1 MTTRRNAMLTT
12 EDRRWLSG
20 EKRYEGEHATQQ
32 RYQRRRDVR
41 ERIDTSI
48 RDFSVL
54 LDHLEPAERRKVF
67 DPEHADGGVPDDP
80 ELTRGVRDGLAF
92 LLHATGITDGMDGG
106 ADAVAETTAGELLAE
121 AIGEAGRKEGYLVE
135 RVDLE
140 VDARSV
146 DRDRVTEKLAA
157 GEPLT
162 SAELTTILEHEAVD
176 TGAIQARI
184 REMLIEGVDDD
195 APTGI
200 EGIDGDAPTGIEGID
215 DDDAT
220 EDPS

>member
-67 DPEHADGGVPDDP
+67 DPERADGGGVPDDP

-106 ADAVAETTAGELLAE
+106 TGAVARTTAGELLAE

-135 RVDLE
+135 CVDLE
-140 VDARSV
+140 VDARPV
-146 DRDRVTEKLAA
+146 NRDRIAEKLAA

-162 SAELTTILEHEAVD
+162 STELTTAIEHEAVD
-176 TGAIQARI
+176 TGAIQAQI
-184 REMLIEGVDDD
+184 REMLIE
-195 APTGI
+195 
-200 EGIDGDAPTGIEGID
+200 EIDGDPATGTG
-215 DDDAT
+215 DAHTGAGDGDAST
-220 EDPS
+220 EDRS